1 MIALLFASILF
12 IDMPDNKTTKEYGI
26 KRERTLNLNLLAQA
40 VRKYFGKNPVV
51 EAAMYGNSSVETGGS
66 YKHDQKQYGGG
77 GGYGVFQF
85 DKPHKGLYRE
95 YLKEEGLPDNSD
107 SQVRYVYENIYGKKQ
122 NIMGAGNAKQLRE
135 AFQSDDPE
143 FVSDQFMELFLRPGK
158 PHRDRRVDATK
169 KYYEQLINRSD
180 APGR

>member
-1 MIALLFASILF
+1 MA
-12 IDMPDNKTTKEYGI
+12 DNKSTSEYGV
-26 KRERTLNLNLLAQA
+26 KRERMLNLNLLAQA

-51 EAAMYGNSSVETGGS
+51 EAAMYGNSLVETGGS

-85 DKPHKGLYRE
+85 DFHKPHYRD
-95 YLKEEGLPDNSD
+95 YLEEEGLPDNTD

-122 NIMGAGNAKQLRE
+122 NILGAGWAEDLRE
-135 AFQSDDPE
+135 AFESDDPE
-143 FVSDQFMELFLRPGK
+143 FVSDKFMKLFLRPK
-158 PHRDRRVDATK
+158 VEHRDRRVDATK
-169 KYYEQLINRSD
+169 KYYKQLINRSD